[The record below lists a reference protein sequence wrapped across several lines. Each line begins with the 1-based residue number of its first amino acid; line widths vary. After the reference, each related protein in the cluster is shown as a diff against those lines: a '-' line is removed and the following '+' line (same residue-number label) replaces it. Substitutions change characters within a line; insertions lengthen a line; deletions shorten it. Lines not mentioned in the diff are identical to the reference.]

1 VIEMP
6 MVEGLAADVAD
17 QPAAFERLAR
27 AYGPG
32 GTDAER
38 LAAAARHLAG
48 RTVALVGSGASHAA
62 CVAAAASWRLVGL
75 AVEAPE
81 AGEFL
86 HYDPRLDDPGLG
98 VVVVTYS
105 GQSAEAV
112 AIAAR
117 RHDARAPTI
126 LVTEGTDSSLATS
139 CALAL
144 PLHCGV
150 ERATATK
157 SFTNTLGLLLRLGDA
172 VAARGEPNRLEV
184 IARAMTPTMAAV
196 DGAVAP
202 WVEAFIAAP
211 GPLDIVGRGPGFGT
225 ALFGGLV
232 LRELLGW
239 RAGWMTAG
247 HFRHGP
253 LLDVGSGHR
262 LIITAGRRA
271 LELSLGLA
279 RDAAARGASVL
290 LIADGN
296 AATAPGIVPIPIH
309 APDEGAFAI
318 LAALPGEGTMARAAR
333 TVGTRYVRVQATRE

>member
-1 VIEMP
+1 MIEMP

-144 PLHCGV
+144 PLHCGSSAPPRP
-150 ERATATK
+150 RASPTRSGFCCASATPWP
-157 SFTNTLGLLLRLGDA
+157 
-172 VAARGEPNRLEV
+172 RGENR
-184 IARAMTPTMAAV
+184 T
-196 DGAVAP
+196 
-202 WVEAFIAAP
+202 
-211 GPLDIVGRGPGFGT
+211 
-225 ALFGGLV
+225 
-232 LRELLGW
+232 GW
-239 RAGWMTAG
+239 R
-247 HFRHGP
+247 
-253 LLDVGSGHR
+253 S
-262 LIITAGRRA
+262 
-271 LELSLGLA
+271 
-279 RDAAARGASVL
+279 
-290 LIADGN
+290 
-296 AATAPGIVPIPIH
+296 
-309 APDEGAFAI
+309 
-318 LAALPGEGTMARAAR
+318 LPGR
-333 TVGTRYVRVQATRE
+333 